1 MISKIRLILLK
12 ALLFSV
18 GGNVIIVIGGDDNY
32 KNEDKEKRSVIS
44 VWARRAMSVQF
55 SEEYLDGR
63 KSFIF
68 SWGEKHRPIHEEA
81 LKHFFDPGRNGE
93 RFIYQLPTQR
103 NPTLQPGR
111 VKPVGS
117 IISGC
122 SGNEPAI
129 LPSGGTECA
138 AEIEPITPAEAIPVE
153 AEEEKC
159 ALDSQ
164 EKGTYFI
171 FTFCLYFNP
180 RCFPYDSPDR
190 LDCPRLLK

>member
-1 MISKIRLILLK
+1 MISKIRLVLLK

-93 RFIYQLPTQR
+93 RFMYQLPTQR
-103 NPTLQPGR
+103 DPTLQPGR

-117 IISGC
+117 ITSGS
-122 SGNEPAI
+122 SGNKPAI
-129 LPSGGTECA
+129 FPSGGTESA
-138 AEIEPITPAEAIPVE
+138 PEIEPITPAEAIPVE
-153 AEEEKC
+153 VEEEKC
-159 ALDSQ
+159 PLDSQ

-171 FTFCLYFNP
+171 VTFC
-180 RCFPYDSPDR
+180 
-190 LDCPRLLK
+190 

>member
-1 MISKIRLILLK
+1 MISNIRLILLK

-32 KNEDKEKRSVIS
+32 KNEDKEKQSVIS

-103 NPTLQPGR
+103 DPTLQPGR

-117 IISGC
+117 ITSRC

-129 LPSGGTECA
+129 LPSGGTESA
-138 AEIEPITPAEAIPVE
+138 AEIEPITPAEATPVE
-153 AEEEKC
+153 VEEEKC
-159 ALDSQ
+159 PLDSQ
-164 EKGTYFI
+164 GKGTYFI
-171 FTFCLYFNP
+171 VTLC
-180 RCFPYDSPDR
+180 
-190 LDCPRLLK
+190 

>member
-103 NPTLQPGR
+103 DPSLQPGR

-117 IISGC
+117 ITSGC
-122 SGNEPAI
+122 SGNEPVI
-129 LPSGGTECA
+129 LPSGGTESA

-153 AEEEKC
+153 VEEEKC
-159 ALDSQ
+159 PLDSQ

-171 FTFCLYFNP
+171 VTFC
-180 RCFPYDSPDR
+180 
-190 LDCPRLLK
+190 

>member
-44 VWARRAMSVQF
+44 VWAQRAMSVQF

-93 RFIYQLPTQR
+93 SFIYQLPTQR
-103 NPTLQPGR
+103 DPTLQPGR

-117 IISGC
+117 ITSGS
-122 SGNEPAI
+122 SGNKPAI
-129 LPSGGTECA
+129 FPSGGTERGNKPAIFPSGGTESA

-153 AEEEKC
+153 VEEEKC
-159 ALDSQ
+159 PLDSQ
-164 EKGTYFI
+164 EKGTYCI
-171 FTFCLYFNP
+171 VTFC
-180 RCFPYDSPDR
+180 
-190 LDCPRLLK
+190 